1 MNWIVATV
9 LPTALALVAAQ
20 ACAQSMGGTVTLVI
34 DGDTLWI
41 RPDSG
46 DANARKP
53 RAFRLRGIDAPES
66 CQAWGPQAKAAL
78 EARVL
83 HRQVRLRSHATDSF
97 QRQVATLTLDG
108 EDMGAWMVAQGHAWN
123 SGYGQQRGAYA
134 AQEISARSARRG
146 LFAQGDALEPRKF
159 RGMHGPCRPR
169 S

>member
-1 MNWIVATV
+1 MNWIGALV
-9 LPTALALVAAQ
+9 LPTALALFAAQ
-20 ACAQSMGGTVTLVI
+20 AGAQPLGGTVTLVI

-53 RAFRLRGIDAPES
+53 RAIRLRDIDAPES

-83 HRQVRLRSHATDSF
+83 HRHVRLRGHATDSF
-97 QRQVATLTLDG
+97 QRQVATLSLDG
-108 EDMGAWMVAQGHAWN
+108 EDIGAWMVAQGHAWN
-123 SGYGQQRGAYA
+123 SGYGQQPGAYA
-134 AQEISARSARRG
+134 AQEISARIARRG

-159 RGMHGPCRPR
+159 RRLHGPCR
-169 S
+169 